1 MSEKHTS
8 GWTTVEDSLK
18 SAALLPQQRGE
29 MITFALQEAL
39 SHVPAV
45 ASALIWP
52 CKEKKGPWKVYYAGM
67 RQETMRHWLMAR
79 LDPSLDVTCA
89 VLQHDLSSS
98 FSDMPQPLM
107 LRLQALS
114 ALAGGLWI
122 VWPAQP
128 SALYLPYS
136 SDECLERARRTL
148 EALLE
153 VEGTEEQFFFSSSP
167 LRDRELIE
175 DLAHGDTAALSAFL
189 SLARVAGKA
198 DFAFWARAYQDII
211 EITGHLGAKHNGFGF
226 ALPPGHGV
234 GGRVAAYGVPIV
246 GDYRNSPYRDPSVC
260 DMIDDEDIRSGLAL
274 PVRYHTADA
283 TLQGGGKPGK
293 PRPYPDGSSAHVAA
307 VLYVTR
313 RTTTP
318 FSLSERLLVQ
328 RLAGLLEP
336 LPFASRPP
344 SFVSPGVQSFP
355 DYKAAWY
362 DVILHANR
370 VEALEAWVSQLI
382 KGRVIVTDS
391 NDQPYVFAHSRQ
403 LEQLKASRES
413 EGERAQVVS
422 LAAPGVSLPGK
433 VYLWPSV
440 PLPPPAWAD
449 FFADLVIACNLVIA
463 REEASLDS
471 LARQREQ
478 WLRALLQGKSAQQSE
493 TEGYRLGL
501 PIEHGQV
508 WVIAWP
514 AQSMQTARKRMI
526 AESITLDNLK
536 SPLLFF
542 DDDSGVLLLDEHT
555 VQQPSR
561 IRDALL
567 KHCAPQPLWI
577 VYGARYHS
585 LLDLKMTLTHAISL
599 AGKARREKYGEY
611 LLDIH
616 TPGLDSLLE
625 NPRLAEDLRAFAT
638 RLLAPLTSHDAAR
651 GTHLTTTFVLA
662 QTLGSAQAVAD
673 QLAVHVNT
681 IRYRLHKAE
690 EILGID
696 RASPKEQTAL
706 ALAAFVWK
714 SYEN

>member
-1 MSEKHTS
+1 MSEKQHS
-8 GWTTVEDSLK
+8 AWPSVEDSLK
-18 SAALLPQQRGE
+18 NAALFPQQRGE
-29 MITFALQEAL
+29 MMTYALHEVL
-39 SHVPAV
+39 SHVPAA

-52 CKEKKGPWKVYYAGM
+52 GKEKKGPWKVYYAGM
-67 RQETMRHWLMAR
+67 RQDAMRPWLMAR

-89 VLQHDLSSS
+89 VLQHDLSG
-98 FSDMPQPLM
+98 FPDMPRPLL
-107 LRLQALS
+107 LRLQAS
-114 ALAGGLWI
+114 SVPSGGLWI
-122 VWPAQP
+122 VWPTQP
-128 SALYLPYS
+128 SALYLPYVNN
-136 SDECLERARRTL
+136 ECLERVRRTL

-153 VEGTEEQFFFSSSP
+153 VEGTEEQFFASSSP
-167 LRDRELIE
+167 LRDRELIT

-260 DMIDDEDIRSGLAL
+260 DMIDGEDIRSGLAL
-274 PVRYHTADA
+274 PVRYHTAD
-283 TLQGGGKPGK
+283 TSN
-293 PRPYPDGSSAHVAA
+293 PRVAA

-344 SFVSPGVQSFP
+344 AFVSPGVQRFP

-362 DVILHANR
+362 DVMLHANR

-382 KGRVIVTDS
+382 KGRAIVTDS
-391 NDQPYVFAHSRQ
+391 DDQPYVFAHSGR
-403 LEQLKASRES
+403 LEQLKAARDS
-413 EGERAQVVS
+413 EGERAQVIS

-440 PLPPPAWAD
+440 PLPPPTWTD
-449 FFADLVIACNLVIA
+449 FFTDLVIACNLVIA
-463 REEASLDS
+463 REEAALDS

-478 WLRALLQGKSAQQSE
+478 WLRTLLQGKSAQQSE
-493 TEGYRLGL
+493 TDGYRLGL
-501 PIEHGQV
+501 PIEHGQI

-514 AQSMQTARKRMI
+514 TQSMATAKAARKRMI
-526 AESITLDNLK
+526 AESITLDHLK

-542 DDDSGVLLLDEHT
+542 DDDTGVLLLDEHT
-555 VQQPSR
+555 MQQPSR

-577 VYGARYHS
+577 VHGARYHS
-585 LLDLKMTLTHAISL
+585 LLDLKMTLSHSISL
-599 AGKARREKYGEY
+599 ARKARREQYSDY

-638 RLLAPLTSHDAAR
+638 RLLAPLTTYDTAK

-662 QTLGSAQAVAD
+662 QTLGSAQTVAD

-681 IRYRLHKAE
+681 VRYRLHKAE

-696 RASPKEQTAL
+696 QASPKEQTAL
-706 ALAAFVWK
+706 ALAAFIWK
-714 SYEN
+714 SYEH